1 MNSRGR
7 KQDFTD
13 GRDSAVAVAAEAARH
28 VCGIAVTLKGL
39 LALALLYTAYFAKV
53 ILLPLAM
60 AVLLALLLSPAMR
73 LMKRWRLPEA
83 AGAAILVLGLATAFV
98 SSVYLLFDPGKVW
111 LETAPQVLRQAEFKL
126 RGIKKSVQKVTE
138 AAAKVEEITSV
149 DGAVPTGPKI
159 VASEP
164 RLASRVLTGTQSAL
178 PSVAATIVL
187 LYFLLASGDMFL
199 RKLVRVTDGM
209 GRKKGAVR
217 IARDIQASL
226 GRYLMTVACINA
238 GLGLATGVLLQLL
251 GMPNPVLWG
260 VMVAIL
266 NFMPYVG
273 AALSLFVLT
282 VVAFLTF
289 DSLGQILAVS
299 ATFFVLTAFEGQ
311 FFTPLLTGRRL
322 MLNPV
327 AIFLSMLFW
336 GWLWG
341 VIGALIAVPILMVFK
356 VLCDHL
362 RSLAKI
368 GEFLGGKPADRID
381 GPEIAIGRQRAAMAV
396 R

>member
-1 MNSRGR
+1 MKLHVLTHDVASAKTGIPPAANSSPS
-7 KQDFTD
+7 DD
-13 GRDSAVAVAAEAARH
+13 GGTSFA
-28 VCGIAVTLKGL
+28 LKGL
-39 LALALLYTAYFAKV
+39 LALALLYTAYLAKV
-53 ILLPLAM
+53 VLLPLAM

-83 AGAAILVLGLATAFV
+83 VGAAILVLGLATAFL
-98 SSVYLLFDPGKVW
+98 SSVYLLFDPGKQW

-138 AAAKVEEITSV
+138 AAAKVDEITSV
-149 DGAVPTGPKI
+149 DGAARSGPKI

-164 RLASRVLTGTQSAL
+164 RLASRVLTATQSAL

-187 LYFLLASGDMFL
+187 LYLLLASGDMFL
-199 RKLVRVTDGM
+199 RKLVHVTDGLD
-209 GRKKGAVR
+209 RKKQAVR
-217 IARDIQASL
+217 IARDVQANL
-226 GRYLMTVACINA
+226 GRYLSTVACINA
-238 GLGLATGVLLQLL
+238 ALGIVTGALLLVL
-251 GMPNPVLWG
+251 GMPNPLLWG

-289 DSLGQILAVS
+289 DGLGQVLAVP

-311 FFTPLLTGRRL
+311 LVTPMLTGRRL

-327 AIFLSMLFW
+327 AIFLSMLLW

-341 VIGALIAVPILMVFK
+341 VIGALIAVPILMVLK
-356 VLCDHL
+356 VLCDHFQ
-362 RSLAKI
+362 SLATI
-368 GEFLGGKPADRID
+368 GEFISGKRAD
-381 GPEIAIGRQRAAMAV
+381 GPAAGAFATRRQGTAVAV